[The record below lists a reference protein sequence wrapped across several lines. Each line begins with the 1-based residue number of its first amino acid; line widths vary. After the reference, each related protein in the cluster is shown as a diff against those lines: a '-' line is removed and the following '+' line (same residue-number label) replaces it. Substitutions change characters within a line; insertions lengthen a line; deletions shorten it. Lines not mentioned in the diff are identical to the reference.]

1 MKTKFHLIAFLLIIN
16 VTSCKQENAF
26 KDFKFSE
33 KPSKLVCNNLNNMLY
48 NEALYSFEQDIT
60 NFYSKDK
67 RSLLSAYSQ
76 FIRLTNYNRVKYR
89 DIASEHTLK
98 VFEALKNEPELWDAN
113 NSNSHLNYNSPLM
126 NCVSDNISDKDLK
139 TTLKALLST
148 NSMSPRLFAPPLLS
162 NYGLTMGDKYLA
174 SYVAFDLFYAKL
186 FDVDFSIIEK
196 EKPKVDFNLTK

>member
-1 MKTKFHLIAFLLIIN
+1 MKTKCYFIAVILIYSM
-16 VTSCKQENAF
+16 TSCKQENAF

-33 KPSKLVCNNLNNMLY
+33 KPAKLACNSLNSKLY
-48 NEALYSFEQDIT
+48 NEALYSFEEDIT

-89 DIASEHTLK
+89 DIVSEHTLK
-98 VFEALKNEPELWDAN
+98 VFEALKNESELWDAN
-113 NSNSHLNYNSPLM
+113 NSNSHLNYNGPLM
-126 NCVSDNISDKDLK
+126 NCISDNISDKDLK

-148 NSMSPRLFAPPLLS
+148 NSMSPRLFGPPLLS

-174 SYVAFDLFYAKL
+174 SYVAFDLFYARL
-186 FDVDFSIIEK
+186 FDVDFSIPK
-196 EKPKVDFNLTK
+196 QEKPKVDFNKIK